1 MSSRT
6 ARKTFSYRGVDTVD
20 MSTQEQSA
28 STATRETHSPDVVV
42 VGAGT
47 AGCYA
52 AATLAREGYD
62 AVLVERKSEEE
73 AGHIACGDALKGASA
88 FPDSIPKSQIEP
100 AFTNTDVDHGRFEIP
115 QEDTVLEIPV
125 PGELAVIDRWEYG
138 RRIIEGAIE
147 AGVEIHYDTVVRD
160 VIQNDDGRVTG
171 VEAISKGQ
179 PRRYEAAFVVDAAGS
194 LSVLQDY
201 TDFSESTFD
210 TNVNYTHFCSAYR
223 EVVHVE
229 EPVDWHDALV
239 FKPTERAAGYLWY
252 FPRTETEIN
261 AGLGFQMTEEP
272 MELVEDLKR
281 DLENRAEF
289 QGAEVEDKLGAAL
302 PTRRPYDSA
311 VHPGYVAVGD
321 AAGHVNPTTGGGIAG
336 AAYAGKYAAEAIV
349 DGLED
354 GDHGE
359 AVLWEYNERVM
370 DHFGA
375 RYAALDVYNIL
386 STAVDVDDL
395 MGLLAAMPG
404 EKLAEALYEGSA
416 SFGPKLAA
424 ESLYKSRGHWGTI
437 WNLYQTKRRA
447 DALLAHYENY
457 PDHPAGLE
465 HWQRRRDE
473 LMDAVYETTGADPKY

>member
-1 MSSRT
+1 
-6 ARKTFSYRGVDTVD
+6 
-20 MSTQEQSA
+20 MSTQDQSA
-28 STATRETHSPDVVV
+28 ADTATRTHSPDVVV

-52 AATLAREGYD
+52 AATVAREGYD
-62 AVLVERKSEEE
+62 VVILERKSEEE
-73 AGHIACGDALKGASA
+73 AGHIACGDALKGASD
-88 FPDSIPKSQIEP
+88 FPESIPKSKLEP
-100 AFTNTDVDHGRFEIP
+100 AITNTEVDHGRFEIP

-138 RRIIEGAIE
+138 KRIIEGARE
-147 AGVEIHYDTVVRD
+147 AGAELHYDTVVQT
-160 VIQNDDGRVTG
+160 VVQEGETGRVTG
-171 VEAISKGQ
+171 VEGIHAGEPVS
-179 PRRYEAAFVVDAAGS
+179 YEADVVIDAAGS
-194 LSVLQDY
+194 LSVLQDEV
-201 TDFSESTFD
+201 DFSASTFD
-210 TNVNYTHFCSAYR
+210 TNVDYTHFCSAYR
-223 EVVHVE
+223 EIVRVD
-229 EPVDWHDALV
+229 EPVEWSDALV

-272 MELVEDLKR
+272 MKLVDDLKR
-281 DLENRAEF
+281 DLETREEF
-289 QGAEVEDKLGAAL
+289 DGADVEDKLGAAL

-311 VHPGYVAVGD
+311 VHPGYMAVGD

-336 AAYAGKYAAEAIV
+336 AAYAGKYAAEQAIE
-349 DGLED
+349 GLET
-354 GDHGE
+354 GDFSE
-359 AVLWEYNERVM
+359 ETFWEYNELVM

-404 EKLAEALYEGSA
+404 DKLAEALYSGSTDI
-416 SFGPKLAA
+416 GMKLKLEA
-424 ESLYKSRGHWGTI
+424 LLKSRGHWGTI

-447 DALLAHYENY
+447 DDLLAHYEDY
-457 PDHPAGLE
+457 PSSPDELE
-465 HWQRRRDE
+465 AWQERRDE